1 MSNLAENIG
10 EDFGL
15 DRDLVLQKPIYS
27 GLPPITL
34 GSIFDK
40 LSKGLTSKQIRSYR
54 YDILPETIS
63 LARAH
68 IRAVNGQTFKK
79 VSDAET
85 LKNFSVLVDE
95 NISHHVK
102 GSLTKIFGSVTTIHD
117 EGMVSYKDDAVWEW
131 SVNNRIDVILTR
143 DCANRTPQDLSY
155 IAEEETRRVIY
166 QDYKKGGV
174 ISWPDLPMLLQF
186 SGDAMRHEEIAPMI
200 KRNKRDVFSH
210 IDNRSAPRVLLNAS
224 GVKPFSTFLELL
236 AKEVYLQNGGDLSL
250 DRDKYREEILGSD
263 LFQGRR
269 EYNARVWKSICAHHG
284 IDKVNSWS
292 EERKAEIDKHIKA
305 AASMHA
311 PKTLP

>member
-1 MSNLAENIG
+1 LSNLAENIG

-102 GSLTKIFGSVTTIHD
+102 GNLTKIFGSVTTIHD

-166 QDYKKGGV
+166 QDYKK
-174 ISWPDLPMLLQF
+174 
-186 SGDAMRHEEIAPMI
+186 
-200 KRNKRDVFSH
+200 
-210 IDNRSAPRVLLNAS
+210 
-224 GVKPFSTFLELL
+224 
-236 AKEVYLQNGGDLSL
+236 
-250 DRDKYREEILGSD
+250 
-263 LFQGRR
+263 
-269 EYNARVWKSICAHHG
+269 
-284 IDKVNSWS
+284 
-292 EERKAEIDKHIKA
+292 
-305 AASMHA
+305 
-311 PKTLP
+311 